1 MQVCWSGER
10 FNGFLFGVF
19 LTRNLIES
27 AHFSFFSDIKN
38 ILRHRLGSLTNT
50 ICYTNKNYWANNV
63 SNQST
68 SQHFLYILL
77 PDFNVFRAK
86 MSLKVWKNDYLTL
99 IIIFVLLLP
108 YVSLSIWSKYSII
121 ETKVKYN
128 TINFHY

>member
-1 MQVCWSGER
+1 M
-10 FNGFLFGVF
+10 FGVF
-19 LTRNLIES
+19 LTRNSIES

-68 SQHFLYILL
+68 SQHFLYFLL

-86 MSLKVWKNDYLTL
+86 MSLKVWNNNYLRL
-99 IIIFVLLLP
+99 IIILFFYYLMFHC
-108 YVSLSIWSKYSII
+108 YFK
-121 ETKVKYN
+121 N
-128 TINFHY
+128 HQINLWLNLIYKTLDLFFTSRCHLAA

>member
-1 MQVCWSGER
+1 M
-10 FNGFLFGVF
+10 FGVF
-19 LTRNLIES
+19 LTRNSIES

-68 SQHFLYILL
+68 SQHFLYFLL

-86 MSLKVWKNDYLTL
+86 WAWKFKAIIIYTL
-99 IIIFVLLLP
+99 IIIFVLLLL
-108 YVSLSIWSKYSII
+108 YVSLLFQKSPNQLLII
-121 ETKVKYN
+121 YLIYKTLDLFF
-128 TINFHY
+128 TSWCHLAA